1 MPHVMV
7 AWRNKSSKNTSGGRG
22 GGLDADNGPSR
33 RRGLTVVAVEGCVT
47 KREPGELYGSG
58 PPSGTISHPL

>member
-1 MPHVMV
+1 VDWTPTMGHHEDGGLRTVGV
-7 AWRNKSSKNTSGGRG
+7 AWVRG
-22 GGLDADNGPSR
+22 V
-33 RRGLTVVAVEGCVT
+33 TEAVDRAWGGCVT